1 MNEDTEILTDRAT
14 TPRDKNAKLNDHI
27 NGPWNNKDI
36 IKIERVESG
45 WRVTYRVENQ
55 ST

>member
-1 MNEDTEILTDRAT
+1 MNEDIEILPDGAT
-14 TPRDKNAKLNDHI
+14 TPRDKNDTLNDHI
-27 NGPWNNKDI
+27 NGPWNKLDI